1 MQCTLIKL
9 YFIEHSILFLYDM
22 VPWRDVRG
30 EPMGERGRG
39 KAKAQRN
46 TEGGRGGEHEGKERR
61 ERQGRN
67 RKKGCAFGA

>member
-1 MQCTLIKL
+1 MKINLL
-9 YFIEHSILFLYDM
+9 YLVFHFSRSIRILYDM

-39 KAKAQRN
+39 KAKAQRH
-46 TEGGRGGEHEGKERR
+46 TGGGTGGEHEGKERR
-61 ERQGRN
+61 ERQR